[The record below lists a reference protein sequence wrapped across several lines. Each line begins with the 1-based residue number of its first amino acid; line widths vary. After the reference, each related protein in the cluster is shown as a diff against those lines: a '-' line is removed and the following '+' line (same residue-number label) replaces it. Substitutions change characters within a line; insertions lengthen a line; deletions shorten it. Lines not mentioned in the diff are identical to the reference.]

1 MRAIGYFRYRDDL
14 ASPEDYE
21 TSFREYCELNLHQPV
36 ETFSDNQAT
45 GDKAYPGYLRMLDYM
60 RAPGSE
66 FLVVAPDASHL
77 GHDVES
83 VVRTVVEL
91 EGTGAKVTCAD
102 EMLPDPLQNAFQ
114 RLGIRGVSL
123 THSDRVSMSM
133 RSRAL
138 LGQGLGRP
146 PYGYRNSEHGTLE
159 VVPEEAAVVELTYR
173 LYTEQGLGLRLVVR
187 HLNEREI
194 PTRRGGKWNMVTIRD
209 LLRNPTYMGTYTRFG
224 MRRLKSHEAIIP
236 PKTFR
241 ATQDA
246 TRLRRPFRRAVKAEP
261 FLLSGLAYCD
271 YCGNKMMGVTRRQ
284 TWRRKDGNRA
294 SGVYRYYQ
302 CQSRNNLGLCRYHT
316 WRASVLEGT
325 VLTQLTGIL
334 QSGASSEEDRDGV
347 ISARVLVRKTARES
361 RVKNAQRR
369 FIQAAKRAAKGE
381 LGVAALGN
389 YLDEL
394 DKARME
400 ASRPAGPT
408 GVAET
413 LGNWDSLD
421 IFARRSF
428 LMDRV
433 ERIVVKDETVEVTA
447 QR

>member
-1 MRAIGYFRYRDDL
+1 MRAIGYFRYRDGP
-14 ASPEDYE
+14 ASPEDFE

-36 ETFSDNQAT
+36 ETFADNHTAGET
-45 GDKAYPGYLRMLDYM
+45 AYPGYRRMLDYM
-60 RAPGSE
+60 RGSGSE

-77 GHDVES
+77 GQDVES

-102 EMLPDPLQNAFQ
+102 EMLPDPLQNSFQ

-123 THSDRVSMSM
+123 THSDRVSVSM

-138 LGQGLGRP
+138 LGQSLGRP
-146 PYGYRNSEHGTLE
+146 PYGYRNGEHGTLE
-159 VVPEEAAVVELTYR
+159 VVPEESAVVELIYR

-194 PTRRGGKWNMVTIRD
+194 PTRRGGRWNMVTIRD

-224 MRRLKSHEAIIP
+224 MRRLKSHQAIIP
-236 PKTFR
+236 PKSFR

-246 TRLRRPFRRAVKAEP
+246 TRARRPFARAINSEP

-302 CQSRNNLGLCRYHT
+302 CQSRNNLGMCRYHT
-316 WRASVLEGT
+316 WRASVLEDT
-325 VLTQLTGIL
+325 VLTQLKDIL
-334 QSGASSEEDRDGV
+334 QSGPSSDEERDRV
-347 ISARVLVRKTARES
+347 PSARVLVEKTARES
-361 RVKNAQRR
+361 RAKNAQRR

-381 LGVAALGN
+381 VSVAALGD
-389 YLDEL
+389 YLDGL

-400 ASRPAGPT
+400 ASRPAAPT

-421 IFARRSF
+421 ISARRSF

-433 ERIVVKDETVEVTA
+433 ARIVVKDDVVEVAA
-447 QR
+447 QS